1 MHLPTRLC
9 LTAALFVALTTA
21 SCTKEKES
29 GDDAAPAMPSPPAS
43 ATATSAS
50 PSPWV
55 VPKTLDIGVKIDQP
69 GFNQF
74 DPSAHEYAGFEK
86 ELADF
91 LGERIGFE
99 PDLDDVSSKDR
110 EKVLAK
116 GSVQLVIA
124 TYSITDWRLEQIDF
138 VGPYLKTEQGLLV
151 RADNKEIKDRKD
163 TAGKEICTVEGST
176 SQAGPNNPLDKDAII
191 LDDAQDYNACVQQL
205 RDGNVDAVWTD
216 RVILY
221 GFAEIYD
228 DVRVVDKINVG
239 KKQMYGIG
247 LAKHNLAMCRRL
259 QGALREFM
267 KDEWYSHFKQR
278 FTRLVQ
284 ADPKFETTYKPE
296 ADDIDTY
303 TQCTP

>member
-21 SCTKEKES
+21 SCTKGP
-29 GDDAAPAMPSPPAS
+29 GDDAVPAMPSAPTAS
-43 ATATSAS
+43 PVTSS

-69 GFNQF
+69 GFNQL
-74 DPSAHEYAGFEK
+74 DTSAHEYAGFEK

-99 PDLDDVSSKDR
+99 PDLEDAPSKDR
-110 EKVLAK
+110 EKELAK

-138 VGPYLKTEQGLLV
+138 VGPYLQTEQGLLV
-151 RADNKEIKDRKD
+151 RAGYKQIKDRKD

-176 SQAGPNNPLDKDAII
+176 SKAGPNNPLDKDAII
-191 LDDAQDYNACVQQL
+191 LDDAEDYNACVQRL

-216 RVILY
+216 RAILF

-228 DVRVVDKINVG
+228 DVRVVDKIVVG

-247 LAKHNLAMCRRL
+247 LAKHNPAMCRRL

-267 KDEWYSHFKQR
+267 KEEWYSHFRQR
-278 FTRLVQ
+278 FPRLVQ
-284 ADPKFETTYKPE
+284 ADPKFDTTYKPA